1 MRRVSTTYSK
11 GIHSVSRRRRGRGM
25 APKEMARLAAG
36 IALLALVLIPLSAVL
51 GFYTYFQ
58 FSQRIVPGVY
68 SGASRLGGMSV
79 TQAAIEIHK
88 TWNLS
93 HQLSVTDGLHT
104 WNIPAG
110 RLGLTVDP
118 LATVQIAYSVG
129 HDQDMFSEAD
139 QMIRSL
145 DKGWG
150 IAPVVIYD
158 PQAASAGLEALI
170 PEASLAPVN
179 ASLRV
184 QGDQLVEIPGQ
195 IGYTINIEDTLA
207 KLAENPRAIMIDGN
221 FRVLLKPVPPAVND
235 VSAAMAEAE
244 TILSTPVQIKAFDPI
259 VDEWREWTPERQA
272 IASWLQIESGPA
284 GPQIRINSQKVSEY
298 VASLSDDLGPERW
311 IDTAQHQGDFSE
323 DVRSGRAITFIVRH
337 KPTTYIVQSGD
348 TLIKIGWK
356 VGMPYWKILEA
367 NPTLDEKALYTGQE
381 IVIPSKD
388 ELLPL
393 PVVLNKRIV
402 ISISEQR
409 LWVYQDG
416 KQISK
421 YVISTGID
429 RSPTQ
434 PGIFQVQTHEINAYA
449 SVWDLYMP
457 HFLGVYEAWPG
468 FMNGI
473 HGLPTLSNGQRLWA
487 NILGRP
493 ASYGCIILDL
503 NAAEKLYK
511 WAENGVIVE
520 IKR

>member
-1 MRRVSTTYSK
+1 MRHTSSSYANRS
-11 GIHSVSRRRRGRGM
+11 IHIYRHSRRRDIF
-25 APKEMARLAAG
+25 PQNIARLAVG
-36 IALLALVLIPLSAVL
+36 IVLLALLLVPVSAVL
-51 GFYTYFQ
+51 GYYAYFQ

-68 SGASRLGGMSV
+68 SGESQLGSMSI

-88 TWNLS
+88 TWNLGR
-93 HQLSVTDGLHT
+93 QIAVTDGMHT
-104 WNIPAG
+104 WDIPAG

-118 LATVQIAYSVG
+118 LATAQIAYSVG
-129 HDQDMFSEAD
+129 HDQNLLSEAD
-139 QMIRSL
+139 QMVRSL

-150 IAPVVIYD
+150 VAPVVIFD
-158 PQAASAGLEALI
+158 PQVATTGLEALS
-170 PEASLAPVN
+170 PQASLAPVD

-184 QGDQLVEIPGQ
+184 QGDQLVQIPGK

-207 KLAENPRAIMIDGN
+207 KLAENPRAIMIDGG
-221 FRVLLKPVPPAVND
+221 FKLLLKPVVPAIDD
-235 VSAAMAEAE
+235 VSAAMAQAE
-244 TILSTPVQIKAFDPI
+244 RILSSPVQIKAYDPI
-259 VDEWREWTPERQA
+259 TDEWQEWTPGRQE
-272 IASWLQIESGPA
+272 IASWLQIDTGTD
-284 GPQIRINSQKVSEY
+284 GPQIHINGQKVAEY
-298 VASLSDDLGPERW
+298 ASRLGESIGPERF
-311 IDTAQHQGDFSE
+311 IDTTQFQGDFSE
-323 DVRSGRAITFIVRH
+323 AVTNGQAITFIVRH
-337 KPTTYIVQSGD
+337 KPTAYIVQSGE

-356 VGMPYWKILEA
+356 VGMPYWKILVA
-367 NPTLDEKALYTGQE
+367 NPGLDQNALYAGQE

-393 PVVLNKRIV
+393 PVVPNKRIV

-409 LWVYQDG
+409 MWVYQDG
-416 KQISK
+416 QRLWK

-473 HGLPTLSNGQRLWA
+473 HGLPMLSNGQRLWA

-503 NAAEKLYK
+503 NAAETLYN
-511 WAENGVIVE
+511 WAENGVVVE
-520 IKR
+520 IKP

>member
-1 MRRVSTTYSK
+1 MRRASTTYANRTA
-11 GIHSVSRRRRGRGM
+11 HVPRRRRGRGM
-25 APKEMARLAAG
+25 FSQKMARLIAG
-36 IALLALVLIPLSAVL
+36 IALIALILLPLSAVL
-51 GFYTYFQ
+51 GFYAYFQ

-68 SGASRLGGMSV
+68 SGGNRLGGMSV

-88 TWNLS
+88 DWNLS
-93 HQLSVTDGLHT
+93 RQIAVTDGMHA

-118 LATVQIAYSVG
+118 LATAQIAFRVG
-129 HDQDMFSEAD
+129 HDQDMLSEAD
-139 QMIRSL
+139 QMVRSL

-207 KLAENPRAIMIDGN
+207 KLAENPRAVMIDGN
-221 FRVLLKPVPPAVND
+221 FKLLLKPVPPNVND
-235 VSAAMAEAE
+235 ASAAIAQAEA
-244 TILSTPVQIKAFDPI
+244 ILSTPVQIKAYDPI
-259 VDEWREWTPERQA
+259 SDEWQEWSPGRQE
-272 IASWLQIESGPA
+272 IASWLVIESSPA
-284 GPQIRINSQKVSEY
+284 GPQIRINGQKVTDY
-298 VASLSDDLGPERW
+298 VASLGTSLGPERW
-311 IDTAQHQGDFSE
+311 IDPAQYQGDFSE
-323 DVRSGRAITFIVRH
+323 DVISGRPITFIVRH
-337 KPTTYIVQSGD
+337 KPTAYIVQSGD

-356 VGMPYWKILEA
+356 VGMPYWKILLA
-367 NPTLDEKALYTGQE
+367 NPGLDEKALYAGQE

-388 ELLPL
+388 DLLPL

-416 KQISK
+416 NKIEK

-503 NAAEKLYK
+503 DAAEKLYN
-511 WAENGVIVE
+511 WAENGVVVE
-520 IKR
+520 IKP

>member
-1 MRRVSTTYSK
+1 MLTRKMV
-11 GIHSVSRRRRGRGM
+11 H
-25 APKEMARLAAG
+25 LAAG
-36 IALLALVLIPLSAVL
+36 ISLLAFVMLPLAAVL
-51 GFYTYFQ
+51 GFYGYFQ

-68 SGASRLGGMSV
+68 SGESRLGGKSI

-88 TWNLS
+88 AWNLGR
-93 HQLSVTDGLHT
+93 QLAITDGMHT

-118 LATVQIAYSVG
+118 MATAQIAYSVG
-129 HDQDMFSEAD
+129 HDQDILSEAD
-139 QMIRSL
+139 QMVRSL
-145 DKGWG
+145 EKGWG

-158 PQAASAGLEALI
+158 PQITSAGLDALI

-207 KLAENPRAIMIDGN
+207 KLAENPRAVMIDGN
-221 FRVLLKPVPPAVND
+221 FKVLLKPVPPAFNE
-235 VSAAMAEAE
+235 VSAAKAQAER
-244 TILSTPVQIKAFDPI
+244 ILSSPVQIKAYDPI
-259 VDEWREWTPERQA
+259 NDEWHEWSPDRQE
-272 IASWLQIESGPA
+272 IASWLEIDSEPA
-284 GPQIRINSQKVSEY
+284 GPQIRINDQR
-298 VASLSDDLGPERW
+298 VADYAARLSDNLGPERW
-311 IDTAQHQGDFSE
+311 IDPTQYQGDFSE
-323 DVRSGRAITFIVRH
+323 AVRTGNAITFIVRH

-356 VGMPYWKILEA
+356 VGMPYWKILQA
-367 NPTLDEKALYTGQE
+367 NPELDENSLYAGQQI
-381 IVIPSKD
+381 IVPSKD

-393 PVVLNKRIV
+393 PVVPNKRIV

-416 KQISK
+416 KQLNK

-503 NAAEKLYK
+503 NAAEKLYN
-511 WAENGVIVE
+511 WAENGVVVE
-520 IKR
+520 IKP